1 MSSDSTDKKVKTINE
16 KLFELIATIDELLE
30 EPVFLD
36 NIDGEQELALDWTIE
51 MLLKI
56 KSKFEP
62 EAPKVPQY
70 PLQIADSYDA
80 E

>member
-1 MSSDSTDKKVKTINE
+1 MKTINE

-62 EAPKVPQY
+62 EALKVPQY
-70 PLQIADSYDA
+70 PLQIDDSYDA